1 LRSLL
6 LFSSLFFFFAFAF
19 AFAFAFPSSVP
30 SVTKSFWAL
39 QSGDAAGFC
48 VARYPTNRKFMHPF
62 EKQLRTN
69 DNTLLS
75 LLIRGALWGASFPYQ
90 AAVVC
95 RNQAYRYGWLQ
106 TTRASVP
113 VISVGNLTAGGTG
126 KTPACAWI
134 AKWLRKR
141 GNRVA
146 ILSRGYGALADGL
159 NDEARE
165 LESLLP
171 DVPHLQASNRV
182 ENARLAVEELGM
194 QVLLLDD
201 GFQHRRLARDLDIV
215 LLDATNP
222 FGWGHLLPRGLL
234 REPLKGLRRADLVI
248 VTRCDQVTMQDLA
261 NLRTKVQRFN
271 PKAGWVESIHAPVR
285 WKNAS
290 GESLPLEALA
300 GKPAM
305 SLCAI
310 GNPKAFVK
318 TLQDLAICVLEQ
330 VNFPDHHPYSSM
342 DVQGIIER
350 ASQSSVPPQVILCT
364 GKDLAKLASDRIGQI
379 PLWALEIELQIVSGA
394 KVLDEHLERL
404 CETIRAS

>member
-1 LRSLL
+1 M
-6 LFSSLFFFFAFAF
+6 
-19 AFAFAFPSSVP
+19 PSR
-30 SVTKSFWAL
+30 F
-39 QSGDAAGFC
+39 
-48 VARYPTNRKFMHPF
+48 PTNSKSMHPF
-62 EKQLRTN
+62 EKYLRTN
-69 DNTLLS
+69 DNS
-75 LLIRGALWGASFPYQ
+75 LVSLVIRGALWGASFPYQ

-95 RNQAYRYGWLQ
+95 RNQAYRRGWFKI
-106 TTRASVP
+106 TKAAAP

-134 AKWLRKR
+134 AKWMRR
-141 GNRVA
+141 RAIRVA

-171 DVPHLQASNRV
+171 DVPHLQASDRV
-182 ENARLAVEELGM
+182 ENARLAVEELEM

-248 VTRCDQVTMQDLA
+248 VTRCDQVSMQDLA
-261 NLRTKVQRFN
+261 NLRTKVQRVN
-271 PKAGWVESIHAPVR
+271 PKAAWVQSIHAPVR

-290 GESLPLEALA
+290 GESHELGFFE

-310 GNPKAFVK
+310 GNPKAFVD
-318 TLQDLAICVLEQ
+318 TLEDLQIPVVEK
-330 VNFPDHHPYSSM
+330 VNFPDHHPYSPM
-342 DVQGIIER
+342 DVQAIIER
-350 ASQSSVPPQVILCT
+350 ASQCSVPPQVILCT
-364 GKDLAKLASDRIGQI
+364 GKDLAKLSSDRIGQI
-379 PLWALEIELQIVSGA
+379 PLWALEIELQITSGA
-394 KVLDEHLERL
+394 EVLDEHLERL
-404 CETIRAS
+404 CESIRTP